1 MASRLGLP
9 ARPADCPPAGSG
21 SPADFSLADFLS
33 FDPPPCVQ
41 LGRRDDLRG
50 DVGGRGVAGTGGVL
64 MGADDRAV
72 HPDRPVRAFGH
83 VCATAQRV
91 QDPGQGAI
99 T

>member
-9 ARPADCPPAGSG
+9 TRPADCPPGGLGS
-21 SPADFSLADFLS
+21 SPDFLS

-41 LGRRDDLRG
+41 LGRRDNLRG
-50 DVGGRGVAGTGGVL
+50 NVGGRGVAGTGGVL
-64 MGADDRAV
+64 MGADYCAV

-83 VCATAQRV
+83 VGAAPQRV
-91 QDPGQGAI
+91 QDPSQGAI

>member
-1 MASRLGLP
+1 MASLLGLP
-9 ARPADCPPAGSG
+9 ARPADVPSGGSG
-21 SPADFSLADFLS
+21 SSPDFLS

-50 DVGGRGVAGTGGVL
+50 NVGGRLVAGTGGVL
-64 MGADDRAV
+64 MGADHRTV

-83 VCATAQRV
+83 VGATAQRV
-91 QDPGQGAI
+91 QDPRQGAI

>member
-1 MASRLGLP
+1 MASRLGRLDLLVDFP
-9 ARPADCPPAGSG
+9 SGGSG
-21 SPADFSLADFLS
+21 SPADFLA

-64 MGADDRAV
+64 MGADHRAV

-83 VCATAQRV
+83 VGAAPQLV
-91 QDPGQGAI
+91 QDPSQGAV